1 MLARSRNTHDVHG
14 KETKCQM
21 PLSPTATA
29 LSAPLT
35 ALQLQSTER
44 QSVLGRLSYPCATN
58 NRNAQAPPCQMSSPY
73 WASKSRSKE
82 EASSGAPKGCTRAA
96 LGRGGPEAHDGTGPG
111 LSPVSQ
117 SPSLISHPCPG
128 VAQRRQAQ
136 AQTNIT
142 GLALRVHSMSHS
154 SRGVC
159 RCTTTTSS
167 IHGSSPPNPLTITDS
182 QLEMVKTPTST
193 TYVHFGTSLTP
204 WRPWQCLGKQYP
216 HLSSSSLVTDIGTSM
231 CSSDAFCSGCLACPA

>member
-136 AQTNIT
+136 AQTNRT
-142 GLALRVHSMSHS
+142 RAACSLNVALISGSMSMYHHHKFHS
-154 SRGVC
+154 WIF
-159 RCTTTTSS
+159 TTQSTHY
-167 IHGSSPPNPLTITDS
+167 HGF
-182 QLEMVKTPTST
+182 ST
-193 TYVHFGTSLTP
+193 GNGQNSHKHHLCA

-216 HLSSSSLVTDIGTSM
+216 HLSSSSLVTDSGTSM
-231 CSSDAFCSGCLACPA
+231 CSSDAFCSGCLACPATA